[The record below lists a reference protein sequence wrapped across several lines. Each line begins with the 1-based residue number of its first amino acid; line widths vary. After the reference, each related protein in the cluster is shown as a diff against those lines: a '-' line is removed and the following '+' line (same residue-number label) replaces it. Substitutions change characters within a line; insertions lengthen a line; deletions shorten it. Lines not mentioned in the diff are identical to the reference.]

1 LKTLPNLVFSPFQW
15 TSAIS
20 PQLIRGRAIA
30 IGARSKLKF
39 MVRTALVNAAAT
51 RWAQVW
57 VQIVANLSIGR
68 VADRVLCESK
78 LALHRSMTHET

>member
-30 IGARSKLKF
+30 IGARSKLTYIF
-39 MVRTALVNAAAT
+39 QSV
-51 RWAQVW
+51 
-57 VQIVANLSIGR
+57 
-68 VADRVLCESK
+68 
-78 LALHRSMTHET
+78 